1 MNLYPINIT
10 IPNWPDVQIEEEIE
24 MDSYGYIWSISGINR
39 KATEQP
45 NGNVIIYDVLVRYLS
60 LVTSVVHVQEVI
72 RVLR

>member
-45 NGNVIIYDVLVRYLS
+45 NE
-60 LVTSVVHVQEVI
+60 TQ
-72 RVLR
+72 